1 MGLQY
6 NMTTEQV
13 KVVLCKHCDL
23 SYPATKDN
31 FYTSY
36 GKLKLDICKE
46 CKKER
51 SRQNEKT
58 RKPRD
63 RKEYMRNR
71 KKYMREYQRK
81 YRLKKKLEKLEASKN
96 SNEN

>member
-1 MGLQY
+1 
-6 NMTTEQV
+6 MTAEQV
-13 KVVLCKHCDL
+13 KAVLCKHCDV

-51 SRQNEKT
+51 SRQNEKN

-63 RKEYMRNR
+63 RKEYT
-71 KKYMREYQRK
+71 REYQRK

-96 SNEN
+96 SNDN

>member
-1 MGLQY
+1 
-6 NMTTEQV
+6 MTAEQV
-13 KVVLCKHCDL
+13 KAVLCKHCDV

-51 SRQNEKT
+51 SRQNEKN
-58 RKPRD
+58 RKHKD
-63 RKEYMRNR
+63 RKEYMR
-71 KKYMREYQRK
+71 EYHRK
-81 YRLKKKLEKLEASKN
+81 YRLKKKLGKLEASKN
-96 SNEN
+96 SNDI

>member
-1 MGLQY
+1 
-6 NMTTEQV
+6 MTAEQV
-13 KVVLCKHCDL
+13 KAVLCKHCDV

-51 SRQNEKT
+51 SRQNEKN
-58 RKPRD
+58 RMPRD
-63 RKEYMRNR
+63 RKEYT
-71 KKYMREYQRK
+71 REYQRK
-81 YRLKKKLEKLEASKN
+81 YRLKKKLEKLESSKN
-96 SNEN
+96 SNDN